1 MSHQPG
7 ETAAAPPAGDRPT
20 TGRSALG
27 SLALALTVLSI
38 IGFVILAIGSI
49 AEWKGF
55 SEDPDDNSTFAD
67 VVWSTFA
74 LGGLLALVV
83 GIIAWVRGRARGLA
97 GDVRAGQTAVGWVV
111 LAIVLSVIVSA
122 LE

>member
-1 MSHQPG
+1 MSTHRTAG
-7 ETAAAPPAGDRPT
+7 EADAPSADRVSD
-20 TGRSALG
+20 GRSALG
-27 SLALALTVLSI
+27 TLALALTAISA

-55 SEDPDDNSTFAD
+55 SEDPDDNTTFAD
-67 VVWSTFA
+67 IVWTTFA
-74 LGGLLALVV
+74 LGGLLALLT
-83 GIIAWVRGRARGLA
+83 GLIAWVRGRGRALA

-111 LAIVLSVIVSA
+111 LAIVLSLIVSA